1 MFSKSKSHIYR
12 SGHAYHDIELI
23 LKSLSVKGKCLDFPA
38 GKGVNVGGIRRAG
51 FLPVAADLFPEYAS
65 RKGIQAVKADF
76 NEKLPFE
83 DSEFQVVLHSEGIE
97 HCSCQLQ
104 LLKEFW
110 RVLKP
115 GGNLLITTPNI
126 LNLRA
131 RLSFLLN
138 GHYSFARG
146 PILESAQIWD
156 ASEDGRVYIGHV
168 FCVNYFSLRFML
180 RLIGFTNIKVFTAKY
195 SFSSCMM
202 APFFWMPVYLATRR
216 MLKKEVAGGGLS
228 VGREILTH
236 VTSKDLLFGKKLIVL
251 ISKPE

>member
-1 MFSKSKSHIYR
+1 MFLKNKSRIFR

-23 LKSLSVKGKCLDFPA
+23 LKSISTKGKCLDFPA
-38 GKGVNVGGIRRAG
+38 GKGVNIDGIRRAG
-51 FLPVAADLFPEYAS
+51 FEPIAADLYPEYFS
-65 RKGIQAVKADF
+65 HKGIQAVKADF

-97 HCSCQLQ
+97 HCPCQLQ

-138 GHYSFARG
+138 GHYSFARL
-146 PILESAQIWD
+146 PIAEGSQIWD

-168 FCVNYFSLRFML
+168 FCVNYFSLRLML
-180 RLIGFTNIKVFTAKY
+180 RLSGFTNIKVHTAK
-195 SFSSCMM
+195 FSLSACMM
-202 APFFWMPVYLATRR
+202 APFFWLPICLATRR
-216 MLKKEVAGGGLS
+216 LFKKKFSERGLS
-228 VGREILTH
+228 KAKEILTH
-236 VTSKDLLFGKKLIVL
+236 LTSKELLFGKKLIVL
-251 ISKPE
+251 V